1 MYFSQKDPPSIA
13 PYLNSFRYLLNRL
26 FIYSKLPIIPFGEFI
41 TQTII
46 MALSFNPLI
55 YVNPGMSMGSLNT
68 HAQAVGGPRGQRGM
82 SWTDRQRLA
91 WKTAL
96 IFDLIREPSLK
107 QRHVVGCV
115 CYDLCVCVCVSW
127 RRDCMFDCMCVQ
139 VSLWVLSTHL
149 LVCPG
154 PLFVSL
160 SPGWVASLGDSM
172 PQTDSRRV

>member
-1 MYFSQKDPPSIA
+1 
-13 PYLNSFRYLLNRL
+13 
-26 FIYSKLPIIPFGEFI
+26 
-41 TQTII
+41 

-68 HAQAVGGPRGQRGM
+68 HAQAVGGRRGPRGRRGM
-82 SWTDRQRLA
+82 SWTDRQSLA

-107 QRHVVGCV
+107 QRHIVGSW
-115 CYDLCVCVCVSW
+115 LCALCLVCVRMWW
-127 RRDCMFDCMCVQ
+127 REDCMYDCMCVR

-154 PLFVSL
+154 PLF
-160 SPGWVASLGDSM
+160 ASLLLAGLPVWETPCLKRPAEGFKD
-172 PQTDSRRV
+172 RVGRGKVMNI